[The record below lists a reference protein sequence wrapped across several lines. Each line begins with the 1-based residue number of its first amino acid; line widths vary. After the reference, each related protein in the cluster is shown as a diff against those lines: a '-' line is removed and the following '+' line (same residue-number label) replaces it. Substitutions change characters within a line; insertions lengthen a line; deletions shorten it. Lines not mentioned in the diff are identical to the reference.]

1 MNAGCRDLERVLQ
14 DAGADRELA
23 AAFEQH
29 AAGCADCGRALSE
42 WRQVSSAARALS
54 KSWDSPELWPR
65 IRQALAEESQ
75 QGPARERESRGGFGW
90 SWLPAAS
97 IAALFLIATA
107 GLWVFRNSGGRDPLT
122 AHWQT
127 TKEALLTERAVDE
140 VDTAEKAYLASIEK
154 LSKLAEPR
162 LAGAASPVLVNYR
175 EKLDVLDSAI
185 AELKASIDQNRFN
198 THLRRELLA
207 VYQEKQRTLQNLMK
221 EVKS

>member
-1 MNAGCRDLERVLQ
+1 MKAGCRDLERALQ
-14 DAGADRELA
+14 DGGADLELS
-23 AAFEQH
+23 AAFGAH
-29 AAGCADCGRALSE
+29 AATCADCGRALAG
-42 WRQVSSAARALS
+42 WRQVSAAAPVLR
-54 KSWDSPELWPR
+54 KSWASPELWPR
-65 IRQALAEESQ
+65 IQQSLAEESQ
-75 QGPARERESRGGFGW
+75 RERVGERGRTGGPGW
-90 SWLPAAS
+90 RWLPAAS
-97 IAALFLIATA
+97 IVALFAIAAA
-107 GLWVFRNSGGRDPLT
+107 GLWVFRDSGGRDPLA

-127 TKEALLTERAVDE
+127 TKDPLLTDQAVDE
-140 VDTAEKAYLASIEK
+140 VDSAEKAYLASIEK

-185 AELKASIDQNRFN
+185 VEIKASIDQNRFN

>member
-1 MNAGCRDLERVLQ
+1 MKAGCCDLERVLQ
-14 DAGADRELA
+14 DAGADPELA

-29 AAGCADCGRALSE
+29 EESCADCGRQLAE
-42 WRQVSSAARALS
+42 WRQVSTAARALRR
-54 KSWDSPELWPR
+54 SWDSPQLLGR
-65 IRQALAEESQ
+65 IRQSLAEESQ
-75 QGPARERESRGGFGW
+75 RAPEHEGAGGFGW
-90 SWLPAAS
+90 RWLPAAS
-97 IAALFLIATA
+97 IVALFAIATA

-127 TKEALLTERAVDE
+127 TKDPLLTDQAVDE
-140 VDTAEKAYLASIEK
+140 VETAEKTYLASIEK
-154 LSKLAEPR
+154 LSRLAGPR
-162 LAGAASPVLVNYR
+162 LAGPSSSVLVNYR

-185 AELKASIDQNRFN
+185 AELKSSIDQNRFN

>member
-1 MNAGCRDLERVLQ
+1 MKTGCRDLERVLQ

-29 AAGCADCGRALSE
+29 VAGCANCRRELAE
-42 WRQVSSAARALS
+42 WRRVSSAAPALR
-54 KSWDSPELWPR
+54 KSWASPELWPR
-65 IRQALAEESQ
+65 IHQSLAEQSQ
-75 QGPARERESRGGFGW
+75 RSSPHERTGGFGW
-90 SWLPAAS
+90 RWLPAAS
-97 IAALFLIATA
+97 ILALFVIATA
-107 GLWVFRNSGGRDPLT
+107 GLWVFRNSGGRDPLA

-127 TKEALLTERAVDE
+127 TRDPLLTDQAVDE
-140 VDTAEKAYLASIEK
+140 VETAEKAYLASIDK

-162 LAGAASPVLVNYR
+162 LAAASSPILVNYR

-207 VYQEKQRTLQNLMK
+207 VYQEKQRTLQSLMK

>member
-1 MNAGCRDLERVLQ
+1 VKTSCRDLERVLQ

-23 AAFEQH
+23 AAFERH
-29 AAGCADCGRALSE
+29 AAGCPDCARELAR
-42 WRQVSSAARALS
+42 WRQMSTAARRLS

-65 IRQALAEESQ
+65 IRQSLAEQSQ
-75 QGPARERESRGGFGW
+75 RTSEGERERSGGFGW
-90 SWLPAAS
+90 RWLPAAS
-97 IAALFLIATA
+97 IVALFAIATA

-127 TKEALLTERAVDE
+127 TKDPLLTDQAVDE

-162 LAGAASPVLVNYR
+162 LAAAASPVVVNYR

-207 VYQEKQRTLQNLMK
+207 VYQEKQRTLQSLMK
-221 EVKS
+221 EVQS

>member
-1 MNAGCRDLERVLQ
+1 VKIDCRDLERVLQ

-29 AAGCADCGRALSE
+29 AAGCAACGRALAE
-42 WRQVSSAARALS
+42 WRQVSSAARTLS

-75 QGPARERESRGGFGW
+75 RGPVRERESRGGFGW

-127 TKEALLTERAVDE
+127 TKDPLLTEKAVDE
-140 VDTAEKAYLASIEK
+140 VDAAEKAYLASIEK
-154 LSKLAEPR
+154 LSRLAEPR
-162 LAGAASPVLVNYR
+162 LAGASTPVLVNYR

-207 VYQEKQRTLQNLMK
+207 AYQEKQRTLQNLMK

>member
-1 MNAGCRDLERVLQ
+1 MKTGCRDLERVLQ
-14 DAGADRELA
+14 DAGADHELA

-42 WRQVSSAARALS
+42 WRQVSSAARTLS

-75 QGPARERESRGGFGW
+75 GGPARDRKSRGGFGW

-127 TKEALLTERAVDE
+127 TKDPLLTEKAVDE

-154 LSKLAEPR
+154 LSRLAEPW
-162 LAGAASPVLVNYR
+162 LAGASSPVLVNYK

>member
-1 MNAGCRDLERVLQ
+1 MKVGCRDLERVLQ
-14 DAGADRELA
+14 DGGADPELA

-29 AAGCADCGRALSE
+29 AASCAECGRQRAE
-42 WRQVSSAARALS
+42 WRQVSSAARRLS

-65 IRQALAEESQ
+65 IRQSLAEESQ
-75 QGPARERESRGGFGW
+75 RAPERGREGGSGFGW
-90 SWLPAAS
+90 RWLPAAS
-97 IAALFLIATA
+97 IIALFAIATA

-127 TKEALLTERAVDE
+127 TKDPLLTEQAFDE
-140 VDTAEKAYLASIEK
+140 VETAEKAYLASIEK
-154 LSKLAEPR
+154 LSRLAEPR
-162 LAGAASPVLVNYR
+162 LSAASSPVLVNYR

-185 AELKASIDQNRFN
+185 VELKASIDQNRFN
-198 THLRRELLA
+198 THLRRELLT

>member
-1 MNAGCRDLERVLQ
+1 MNADCRDLERVLQ
-14 DAGADRELA
+14 DAGADPELA
-23 AAFEQH
+23 AAFAQH
-29 AAGCADCGRALSE
+29 AAGCADCGRALAQ
-42 WRQVSSAARALS
+42 WRQVSNVAPSLS

-75 QGPARERESRGGFGW
+75 QGPERESRGGFGW

-127 TKEALLTERAVDE
+127 TKDPLLTEQAIDE

-162 LAGAASPVLVNYR
+162 LAGAASPVLVNYK

>member
-1 MNAGCRDLERVLQ
+1 MKAGCRDLERVLQ

-29 AAGCADCGRALSE
+29 AAGCADCGRALAE
-42 WRQVSSAARALS
+42 WRQVSSAARMLS

-65 IRQALAEESQ
+65 IREALAEESQ
-75 QGPARERESRGGFGW
+75 RAPAREPESRGGFGW

-122 AHWQT
+122 AHWKT
-127 TKEALLTERAVDE
+127 TKDPLLTEQAVDE

-154 LSKLAEPR
+154 LSRLAEPR
-162 LAGAASPVLVNYR
+162 LAGASSPVLVNYR